1 MRARSASRPRSAILA
16 AAAMFAL
23 LGAAFAGALSAQAV
37 PVSVTIGT
45 ASGGS
50 LALGGTITGTITWNG
65 TAGGNVRVDVTDT
78 DGATLSFCQ
87 SDIYLAT
94 DTTWACTVDLPVG
107 TNTLQAFAEDTA
119 DPGVEIPSN
128 TITFVRGTN
137 DPLTFDYPGFGVVGT
152 TQVMS
157 GTGPI
162 GGTAYIEGHPSSTSG
177 PTVQYCA
184 PAPIDDDGN
193 WSCPVTVPATDE
205 YLLWA
210 AASTV
215 QGDEMTDSATRLF
228 EFRQPDVAP
237 AIGCS
242 FSPGSAAITGSP
254 SLNTAVYAVN
264 PGTGGDIAA
273 LAPCSGRAGNTVTEV
288 GPWDANAL
296 DECSPNCSLDLA
308 PGTYNVHFAFFDDVG
323 PGFDLAPRD
332 YFFTVP
338 TTPTVK
344 AAATSGRVSGAGVPG
359 NTVSVS
365 NPGGSQLCSA
375 VVGSAGTWNCSVTQ
389 RTSAIRAR
397 AVQVD
402 AVSGGMS
409 AFSGYVTVPALA
421 VVPTPEPTPTP
432 RPLSVNFGS
441 TSEYHPGD
449 SVTIAGTDAPPGA
462 TIDVELH
469 STPMLL
475 GSTVADASGAFTL
488 TVTIPEDAEPGAHHM
503 VVIATPADGSAPVQ
517 LQQAVTVIA
526 ADSPDETT
534 VEAAS
539 AETVGGS
546 GNRQQPGAPSA
557 LSTPLVPPI
566 AMLSDPLALATAG
579 SLGLALVLL
588 VLVPAEFFGE
598 ALANHYGA
606 FAGFFSRRKRLTGF
620 VENLGTWIEE
630 NRFWAGAALIAV
642 TSVVFCFVDPGFG
655 FDLTSL
661 RLLLACA
668 GSILLVNFLSSG
680 ITERIAEKAWKVPT
694 RLEVMPWG
702 LAIAVVGVIAS
713 RLLDFTPGFLIGS
726 IIGVSVVADVSRTL
740 EARVILTWCAT
751 VWAIAMASW
760 VLAPLVPSLPEQHP
774 AAFLTALLGDTLTA
788 TAAGGLTALLVAL
801 LPIALFDG
809 GELFRYSKLRWAIAF
824 GVAVGSFSI
833 VVLPSA
839 SNWLGLG
846 DGLLTWLLLTLGF
859 ITLAIVAYLVAVRKN
874 VLSRSRL
881 LKGAGKA

>member
-45 ASGGS
+45 APGGT
-50 LALGGTITGTITWNG
+50 LALGGTITGSITWNG

-78 DGATLSFCQ
+78 DGNTLSFCQ

-94 DTTWACTVDLPVG
+94 DTSWACTVDLPVG

-119 DPGVEIPSN
+119 DPGVEIASSA
-128 TITFVRGTN
+128 IIFVRGTN
-137 DPLTFDYPGFGVVGT
+137 DVLSFDNPGIGIVGT
-152 TQVMS
+152 STTMS

-162 GGTAYIEGHPSSTSG
+162 GGTAYIEGAPTDGG
-177 PTVQYCA
+177 PTTQYCA
-184 PAPIDDDGN
+184 PASIADDGS
-193 WSCPVTVPATDE
+193 WSCVVTVPATDE
-205 YLLWA
+205 YELWA
-210 AASTV
+210 AGSNV
-215 QGDEMTDSATRLF
+215 QGDEMTNSASRIF
-228 EFRQPDVAP
+228 EFRQPDIQPV
-237 AIGCS
+237 IDCS

-254 SLNTAVYAVN
+254 ALNTAVYAVN
-264 PGTGGDIAA
+264 PGTGGDLAP
-273 LAPCSGRAGNTVTEV
+273 LAPCSGRNGNIVDTV
-288 GPWDANAL
+288 GMWDANAI
-296 DECSPNCSLDLA
+296 DECQPDCSLDLA
-308 PGTYNVHFAFFDDVG
+308 PGLYNVHFAFFDDVG
-323 PGFDLAPRD
+323 PGYDLAPRD

-338 TTPTVK
+338 TTPTV
-344 AAATSGRVSGAGVPG
+344 AASTTTGRVSGLGVAG
-359 NTVSVS
+359 NTVTVS
-365 NPGGSQLCSA
+365 NPGGTQLCSA
-375 VVGSAGTWNCSVTQ
+375 VVSGSGAWNCTVAQ

-402 AVSGGMS
+402 AASGGMS

-421 VVPTPEPTPTP
+421 VAPTPEPTTTP
-432 RPLSVNFGS
+432 RPWSVNFGAS
-441 TSEYHPGD
+441 SELSPGD
-449 SVTIAGTDAPPGA
+449 SLTISGRDAPPGS

-469 STPMLL
+469 STPVTI
-475 GSTVADASGAFTL
+475 GSTVANATGAFSL
-488 TVTIPEDAEPGAHHM
+488 TVAIPEDAEPGAHHL

-517 LQQAVTVIA
+517 LQQAVTVVA
-526 ADSPDETT
+526 ADTSDEET
-534 VEAAS
+534 VDAA
-539 AETVGGS
+539 AETAGGS
-546 GNRQQPGAPSA
+546 GGRQQPGAPSA
-557 LSTPLVPPI
+557 LSTPLVQPI

-598 ALANHYGA
+598 ALANHYGS
-606 FAGFFSRRKRLTGF
+606 FAGFFSRRKRLTKF
-620 VENLGTWIEE
+620 VEDLGTWIEE

-726 IIGVSVVADVSRTL
+726 IIGVSVVAEVGRTL
-740 EARVILTWCAT
+740 EARVIITWCTT

-774 AAFLTALLGDTLTA
+774 ASFLTALLGDTLTA
-788 TAAGGLTALLVAL
+788 TAAGGLTALVVAL

-824 GVAVGSFSI
+824 GVAVASFSI

-859 ITLAIVAYLVAVRKN
+859 ITLAIVAYLLAVRKN

-881 LKGAGKA
+881 LKGTGAGTA

>member
-16 AAAMFAL
+16 AAAMLAL
-23 LGAAFAGALSAQAV
+23 VGAAFAGALSAQAV
-37 PVSVTIGT
+37 PVNVTISTAPGGT
-45 ASGGS
+45 
-50 LALGGTITGTITWNG
+50 LATGGTITGTVAWNG

-78 DGATLSFCQ
+78 DGNTLSFCQ

-94 DTTWACTVDLPVG
+94 DTAWACTVDLPVG
-107 TNTLQAFAEDTA
+107 TNSLQAFAEDTA
-119 DPGVEIPSN
+119 DPGVEIASSA
-128 TITFVRGTN
+128 IIFVRGTN
-137 DPLTFDYPGFGVVGT
+137 DVLTFDNPGMGIVGT
-152 TQVMS
+152 STTMS

-162 GGTAYIEGHPSSTSG
+162 GGTAYIEGAPSDGG
-177 PTVQYCA
+177 PTTQYCA
-184 PAPIDDDGN
+184 PAPVADDGS
-193 WSCPVTVPATDE
+193 WSCAVTVPATDE
-205 YLLWA
+205 YELWA
-210 AASTV
+210 AGSNV
-215 QGDEMTDSATRLF
+215 QGDEMTNSASRIF
-228 EFRQPDVAP
+228 EFRQPDIQP
-237 AIGCS
+237 AISCS
-242 FSPGSAAITGSP
+242 FSPGSAVITGSD
-254 SLNTAVYAVN
+254 SQRTEIYVVH
-264 PGTGGDIAA
+264 PGEGGDV
-273 LAPCSGRAGNTVTEV
+273 APLGLCSGRSGNPVTKV
-288 GPWDANAL
+288 GPWDPSPI
-296 DECSPNCSLDLA
+296 DDCGPTCSRDLA
-308 PGTYNVHFAFFDDVG
+308 PGMYNVHFAFFDDVG
-323 PGFDLAPRD
+323 PGHDLAPRD

-338 TTPTVK
+338 TSPTVK
-344 AAATSGRVSGAGVPG
+344 ASTTTGRVSGVGVAG
-359 NTVSVS
+359 NTVIVS
-365 NPGGSQLCSA
+365 NPGGTQLCSA
-375 VVGSAGTWNCSVTQ
+375 VVGGAGTWNCSVTQ
-389 RTSAIRAR
+389 RATAVRAR

-402 AVSGGMS
+402 AASGGVS
-409 AFSGYVTVPALA
+409 SFTGYVTVPALA
-421 VVPTPEPTPTP
+421 VAPTPEPTPTP
-432 RPLSVNFGS
+432 RPWSVNFGAG
-441 TSEYHPGD
+441 SELAPGD
-449 SVTIAGTDAPPGA
+449 SLIISGTDAPPGS

-469 STPMLL
+469 STPVLI
-475 GSTVADASGAFTL
+475 GSTVATASGAFS
-488 TVTIPEDAEPGAHHM
+488 VTASIPADAEPGAHHI
-503 VVIATPADGSAPVQ
+503 VVIATPTDGSAPVQ
-517 LQQAVTVIA
+517 LQQAVTVVA
-526 ADSPDETT
+526 AETP
-534 VEAAS
+534 E
-539 AETVGGS
+539 AETVDAGAETAGGS

-557 LSTPLVPPI
+557 LSTPLVQPI

-606 FAGFFSRRKRLTGF
+606 FAGFFSRRKRLTTF
-620 VENLGTWIEE
+620 VEDLGTWIEE

-680 ITERIAEKAWKVPT
+680 VTERIAEKAWKVPT

-702 LAIAVVGVIAS
+702 LAIAIVGVIAS
-713 RLLDFTPGFLIGS
+713 RLLNFSPGFLIGS
-726 IIGVSVVADVSRTL
+726 IIGVSVVAEVGRKL
-740 EARVILTWCAT
+740 EARVIITWCT
-751 VWAIAMASW
+751 SVWAIAMASW

-774 AAFLTALLGDTLTA
+774 ASFFTALLGDTLTA

-824 GVAVGSFSI
+824 GIAVASFSI